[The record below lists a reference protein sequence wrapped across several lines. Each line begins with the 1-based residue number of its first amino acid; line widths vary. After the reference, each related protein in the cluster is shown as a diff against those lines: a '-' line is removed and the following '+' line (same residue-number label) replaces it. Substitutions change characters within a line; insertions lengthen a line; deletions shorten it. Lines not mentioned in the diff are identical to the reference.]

1 MAKLR
6 FSFTVLL
13 RDIIVLILKCLENET
28 LVNYESYQDTIYNST
43 IHINLDMTN
52 QQEGLYLNKS

>member
-6 FSFTVLL
+6 FSFAVPL

-52 QQEGLYLNKS
+52 QQEGLYLNKT